1 MIDEEKVN
9 AIEVAEIE
17 QVKIRSV
24 LTCDTNTG
32 VCAACYGRD
41 LARGTRVNIGEAVGV
56 IAAQSIGE
64 PGTQLTMRTFHIGG
78 AVQRG
83 AEQSKVEAA
92 SDGTVMLRNCFTVRN
107 SSGVPVVMNRNA
119 ELLLVD
125 AQGANAPAPLPYGSK
140 LLREDKAQVKRGDKL
155 AEWDPY
161 TLPIITEKEGYAH
174 YVDLVEGVS
183 MIEQM
188 DEATGIAS
196 KVVRRLEAAAARR
209 RPQAANHA
217 ARRSRR
223 GDPAGERG
231 GGAVFPLRRRHSVG
245 RERAEGARRRP
256 ARPHPRESA
265 KTATSPVVCRASPSC
280 SRRASRRIMRS
291 SRRSPAASNSAR
303 TTSRSAGSSW
313 FPTTAAAKSLAS
325 T

>member
-1 MIDEEKVN
+1 MIDEDKVI

-24 LTCDTNTG
+24 LTCNTNTG

-41 LARGTRVNIGEAVGV
+41 LARGTRQHRRGRRRYRRPVDRRA
-56 IAAQSIGE
+56 
-64 PGTQLTMRTFHIGG
+64 GTQLTMRTFHIGG

-92 SDGTVMLRNCFTVRN
+92 SDGTVILRNCFTVRN
-107 SSGVPVVMNRNA
+107 SAGVPVVMNRNA

-125 AQGANAPAPLPYGSK
+125 AQGANAPPLPYGSK
-140 LLREDKAQVKRGDKL
+140 LLHEDKAQVRRGDKL

-174 YVDLVEGVS
+174 YVDLVDGVS

-196 KVVRRLEAAAARR
+196 KVVTDWKQQ
-209 RPQAANHA
+209 P
-217 ARRSRR
+217 R
-223 GDPAGERG
+223 GADLKPRITLRDEAGEVILLENGVEARYFLSADAILSVENGQKVHG
-231 GGAVFPLRRRHSVG
+231 GDLL
-245 RERAEGARRRP
+245 ARI
-256 ARPHPRESA
+256 PRESA
-265 KTATSPVVCRASPSC
+265 KTGTSRVVCRASPNS

-303 TTSRSAGSSW
+303 TTSRSARSSW
-313 FPTTAAAKSLAS
+313 FPATTAAKSLAS